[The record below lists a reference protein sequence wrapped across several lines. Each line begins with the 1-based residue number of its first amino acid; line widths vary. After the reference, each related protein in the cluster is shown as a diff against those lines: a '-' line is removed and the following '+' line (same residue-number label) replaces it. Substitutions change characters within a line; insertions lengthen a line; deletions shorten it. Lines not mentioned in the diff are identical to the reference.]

1 MGIENMAPIVVIGSG
16 LAGITVVR
24 ELRKLDAETPVVM
37 LSADDGAFYSKPN
50 LSNAF
55 AAGKSAPQLVASPRE
70 TLAAQLKCDI
80 HAHTIVQRIDT
91 ARCVVETSSSQQP
104 YSQLVLAVGAQPIR
118 LPIEGSAAEQILSIN
133 NLADYARFRAALE
146 GGKGSVRRV
155 TLLGAGL
162 IGCEFANDLRAAGYE
177 VDVFDL
183 ATQPLGRLLPPQAA
197 AYFRQRLEASG
208 VRFNLGTSVVR
219 VDRAENGLTLLDRDG
234 GTWVTDMV
242 LSAVGLRPETAL
254 ASAAGLEVNRGIMV
268 DRQLR
273 ASEPNIFAVGDCA
286 EVDGLNL
293 PYVMP
298 IMQQAR
304 ALAKTLS
311 GTPTDVVYP
320 AMPVS
325 VKTPACPTV
334 VCPPPMGVDGCWSES
349 ETADGV
355 RAIFEDAQGELRGF
369 ALTGSAISE
378 KSALATRLPAMF

>member
-1 MGIENMAPIVVIGSG
+1 MAPIIVIGSG

-24 ELRKLDAETPVVM
+24 ELRKLDAQTPVIM
-37 LSADDGAFYSKPN
+37 LTSDDGAFYSKPN

-55 AAGKSAPQLVASPRE
+55 AAGKSAAQLVASPRE

-80 HAHTIVQRIDT
+80 QSHQIVQSIDL
-91 ARCVVETSSSQQP
+91 ARGVVETSSGQQA

-118 LPIEGSAAEQILSIN
+118 LPIEGSAAEQILSVN
-133 NLADYARFRAALE
+133 NLADYARFRTALE
-146 GGKGSVRRV
+146 GGATPFRRV

-162 IGCEFANDLRAAGYE
+162 IGCEFANDLRSACYE
-177 VDVFDL
+177 VDVVDL
-183 ATQPLGRLLPPQAA
+183 APQPLGRLLPPQAA
-197 AYFRQRLEASG
+197 AYFRRRLEAGG
-208 VRFNLGTSVVR
+208 VRFHLGTSVVR
-219 VDRAENGLTLLDRDG
+219 VDRAGNGLTLLDREG
-234 GTWVTDMV
+234 GTWVTDIV

-268 DRQLR
+268 NRQLS
-273 ASEPNIFAVGDCA
+273 ASEPNVFAVGDCA

-320 AMPVS
+320 AMPVA

-334 VCPPPMGVDGCWSES
+334 VCPPPMGLDGRWSEN

-355 RAIFEDAQGELRGF
+355 RALFEDAQGVLRGF
-369 ALTGSAISE
+369 ALIGSAVAE
-378 KSALATRLPAMF
+378 KSALVTRLPAMF

>member
-1 MGIENMAPIVVIGSG
+1 MKSMAPIIVIGSG

-24 ELRKLDAETPVVM
+24 ELRKLDAQTPVIM
-37 LSADDGAFYSKPN
+37 LTSDDGAFYSKPN

-55 AAGKSAPQLVASPRE
+55 AAGKSAAQLVASPRE

-80 HAHTIVQRIDT
+80 QSHQIVQSIDLE
-91 ARCVVETSSSQQP
+91 RCVVETSSGPQA
-104 YSQLVLAVGAQPIR
+104 YSQLVMAVGAQPIR
-118 LPIEGSAAEQILSIN
+118 LPIEGSAAEQILSVN
-133 NLADYARFRAALE
+133 NLADYARFRTALE
-146 GGKGSVRRV
+146 GGATPFRRV

-162 IGCEFANDLRAAGYE
+162 IGCEFANDLRGAGYE
-177 VDVFDL
+177 VDVVDL
-183 ATQPLGRLLPPQAA
+183 APQPLGRLLPPQAA
-197 AYFRQRLEASG
+197 AYFRRRLEAGG
-208 VRFNLGTSVVR
+208 VRFHLGTSVVR
-219 VDRAENGLTLLDRDG
+219 VDRAENGLMLLDREG
-234 GTWVTDMV
+234 GRWVTDIV

-268 DRQLR
+268 NRQLS
-273 ASEPNIFAVGDCA
+273 ASEPNVFAVGDCA

-320 AMPVS
+320 AMPVA

-334 VCPPPMGVDGCWSES
+334 VCPPPMGLDGRWSEN

-355 RAIFEDAQGELRGF
+355 RALFEDAQGVLRGF
-369 ALTGSAISE
+369 ALIGSAVAE
-378 KSALATRLPAMF
+378 KSALVTRLPAMF

>member
-1 MGIENMAPIVVIGSG
+1 MAPIIVIGSG

-24 ELRKLDAETPVVM
+24 ELRKLDAQTPVIM
-37 LSADDGAFYSKPN
+37 LTSDDGAFYSKPN

-55 AAGKSAPQLVASPRE
+55 AAGKSAAQLVASPRE

-80 HAHTIVQRIDT
+80 QSHQIVQSIDLE
-91 ARCVVETSSSQQP
+91 RCVVETSSGPQA
-104 YSQLVLAVGAQPIR
+104 YSQLVMAVGAQPIR
-118 LPIEGSAAEQILSIN
+118 LPIEGSAAEQILSVN
-133 NLADYARFRAALE
+133 NLADYARFRTALE
-146 GGKGSVRRV
+146 GGATPFRRV

-162 IGCEFANDLRAAGYE
+162 IGCEFANDLRGAGYE
-177 VDVFDL
+177 VDVVDL
-183 ATQPLGRLLPPQAA
+183 APQPLGRLLPPQAA
-197 AYFRQRLEASG
+197 AYFRRRLEAGG
-208 VRFNLGTSVVR
+208 VRFHLGTSVVR
-219 VDRAENGLTLLDRDG
+219 VDRAENGLMLLDREG
-234 GTWVTDMV
+234 GRWVTDIV

-268 DRQLR
+268 NRQLS
-273 ASEPNIFAVGDCA
+273 ASEPNVFAVGDCA

-320 AMPVS
+320 AMPVA

-334 VCPPPMGVDGCWSES
+334 VCPPPMGLDGRWSEN

-355 RAIFEDAQGELRGF
+355 RALFEDAQGVLRGF
-369 ALTGSAISE
+369 ALIGSAVAE
-378 KSALATRLPAMF
+378 KSALVTRLPAMF